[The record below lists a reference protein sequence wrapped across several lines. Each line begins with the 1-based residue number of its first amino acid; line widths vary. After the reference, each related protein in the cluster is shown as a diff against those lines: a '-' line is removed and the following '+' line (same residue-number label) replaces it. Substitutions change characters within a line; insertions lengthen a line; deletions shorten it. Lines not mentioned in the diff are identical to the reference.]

1 MTAEE
6 KKEFVT
12 RTWTAF
18 GTGDIKGAFAN
29 MDDNVSWLIPGNL
42 PGVSGLKKGK
52 DEILKF
58 ISGVGAV
65 FPEGLKSEFR
75 RVYCDGDTVIVELTN
90 RGKASNGKRG
100 RKCYQVLW
108 AFIRIMTP
116 LAVGR
121 THSEFPRRHHNHL
134 RAILGAF
141 SERISRLQ
149 HLVGCRSEHIRP
161 NLLEHVG
168 PHRRV
173 PGQPFPQVRLIDP
186 AD

>member
-58 ISGVGAV
+58 MSGVGGV
-65 FPEGLKSEFR
+65 FPEGIKSEFR

-90 RGKASNGKRG
+90 RGKASNGKQYENEYCFVFELENGKVR
-100 RKCYQVLW
+100 R
-108 AFIRIMTP
+108 IREYLDTQKFVDTVMK
-116 LAVGR
+116 
-121 THSEFPRRHHNHL
+121 
-134 RAILGAF
+134 
-141 SERISRLQ
+141 
-149 HLVGCRSEHIRP
+149 
-161 NLLEHVG
+161 
-168 PHRRV
+168 
-173 PGQPFPQVRLIDP
+173 
-186 AD
+186 